1 MDTNKPSSSSTFF
14 LPFSLSPSLSIYAI
28 VFPMPLLYLPFIMT
42 INIRPNLLI
51 WHQTTFISADS
62 LACCS
67 HQFRPCCIK
76 ICEPFL
82 FYWESLQL
90 KVCAGVIILSLSLS
104 LISILI
110 GKGAPG
116 DTELGQKRA
125 LLVVYGVRTF
135 IFLPPLTSRWT
146 RSEDIFLQHVS
157 LLHCLSNSAYLP
169 LILTHRFKFVEVI
182 CAFSHLICINVFIF
196 RQ

>member
-1 MDTNKPSSSSTFF
+1 MLNLWHRRRRQSLGDANPGSPSLQSSSRGQTRTHGIHSYSIFCAIIKVALRSTRTDDSYLFCSKLLTPALPPTFTIALSLRQTSTNKQMDTNKPSSSSTFF

-82 FYWESLQL
+82 FY
-90 KVCAGVIILSLSLS
+90 
-104 LISILI
+104 
-110 GKGAPG
+110 
-116 DTELGQKRA
+116 
-125 LLVVYGVRTF
+125 
-135 IFLPPLTSRWT
+135 
-146 RSEDIFLQHVS
+146 
-157 LLHCLSNSAYLP
+157 
-169 LILTHRFKFVEVI
+169 
-182 CAFSHLICINVFIF
+182 
-196 RQ
+196 